1 MSNKIEIAILNGQDY
16 SDLDVEFHTIIA
28 ISSRNLVVENL
39 IPILN
44 TNIRSLIDVRHAVLK
59 EYTILSHKKI
69 ANAIKE
75 RNEEMAEQLM
85 KEHIEIN
92 QNYLK

>member
-1 MSNKIEIAILNGQDY
+1 M
-16 SDLDVEFHTIIA
+16 
-28 ISSRNLVVENL
+28 VENL

-44 TNIRSLIDVRHAVLK
+44 MNIRSLIDVTHAILK
-59 EYTILSHKKI
+59 EHTILSHKKI

-75 RNEEMAEQLM
+75 RNEEMAEQSM

-92 QNYLK
+92 QNYLDKSFYC

>member
-1 MSNKIEIAILNGQDY
+1 MSNKIEIAILNDEDY
-16 SDLDVEFHTIIA
+16 SDLDVEFHTKIA

-44 TNIRSLIDVRHAVLK
+44 TNIRTLIDVRHAGLK

-75 RNEEMAEQLM
+75 RNEEMAEQSM
-85 KEHIEIN
+85 KEYIEIN
-92 QNYLK
+92 QNYLE